1 MSQCVLLLLGGGVL
15 SVDVGSVYC
24 VSADTRA
31 MTVFTQV
38 SAVITLTLCAKLNE
52 KVRCN
57 LRDGR
62 GYLSILHNSSESESH
77 FSLRKLSH
85 SKRKPLSE
93 NFT

>member
-1 MSQCVLLLLGGGVL
+1 M
-15 SVDVGSVYC
+15 GSVYC

-57 LRDGR
+57 LRDEI
-62 GYLSILHNSSESESH
+62 GYLSNQYSVHNSSDSQSH
-77 FSLRKLSH
+77 SSLRKLSH